1 MWVYVFNNELEI
13 SAIFHVKLRCM
24 SERSA
29 LLVLFASYYSKP
41 IVTQVS
47 LPFSFYWVGIN
58 CARSGCGLSERAL
71 HATEKAKHL

>member
-1 MWVYVFNNELEI
+1 MVNNELEI

-29 LLVLFASYYSKP
+29 LLVLFARYYRRKP

-47 LPFSFYWVGIN
+47 LPFGFYWVGIN
-58 CARSGCGLSERAL
+58 CARSGCGLSKRAL